1 MFCEDFLPFC
11 RFSFCRLFIVQMPF
25 SLMSSHLFI
34 FAFITQAFGVI
45 SKKSLPRSMSR
56 SSSPIFSFRNFMA
69 SGLLFNFLIYGVDPV
84 SFFVCGYPV
93 FPTPFIKETILPP
106 LCILPTFVKNQVNIY
121 VCAYFWSL

>member
-69 SGLLFNFLIYGVDPV
+69 SGLLFNFLIYGVRIQFHFLCVDIQF
-84 SFFVCGYPV
+84 SLHHLLKRLFFHHCV
-93 FPTPFIKETILPP
+93 FFPP
-106 LCILPTFVKNQVNIY
+106 LSKIR
-121 VCAYFWSL
+121 